1 MGVFKRYESV
11 AFRGK
16 VRPGGVQRLLEGEGR
31 RGGLVREGGRWRGSD
46 GNLNTSSQ
54 SPGRAITE
62 LRRNSSPAPTGS
74 AEEQNTARC
83 GEFNDQEL
91 RR

>member
-1 MGVFKRYESV
+1 MGVFKRYDSV

-16 VRPGGVQRLLEGEGR
+16 VRAGGVQRLLE
-31 RGGLVREGGRWRGSD
+31 VEGGRWRGSD
-46 GNLNTSSQ
+46 GNLNNSSQ
-54 SPGRAITE
+54 SPDRAHTE

-83 GEFNDQEL
+83 GELNDQEL